1 MKQPSAGMPHD
12 VAVTDVIVVGL
23 GADGS
28 AAAAHLA
35 ARGEAVLG
43 IEAFSRGHTL
53 GSSGGLTRVIRLAYY
68 EHPAYVPLL
77 RRAWVL
83 WRELEK
89 SVGEEL
95 LRQVGGVCIGPQGG
109 RLVSG
114 SRRSAMDHGL
124 EYELLDPAALRDRL
138 PLFRLDTGWWGVA
151 EPNAGFLFPE
161 RCIAAH
167 LTLAERH
174 GADLRFDQPVRRI
187 ARDGSGVIV
196 ETEGEKIRADRV
208 VVTAGA
214 WNSRLLPQLSAL
226 LHVDRVPLFWF
237 EPVADRDDLARLPV
251 YIVDGEKTRGCYGFP
266 YLPGQ
271 GLKVATLGTGVACD
285 PDTVDRA
292 TSAEDE
298 VPVREFLADHLP
310 SRNGALR
317 ASKVCMYTVSPDE
330 HFVIGV
336 DGPIV
341 YASACSGHG
350 FKFSTVVGE
359 ILADLSTTGRT
370 AHDIGFI
377 SRDRFG

>member
-1 MKQPSAGMPHD
+1 M
-12 VAVTDVIVVGL
+12 TDVIVVGL

-35 ARGEAVLG
+35 SRGQNVLG
-43 IEAFSRGHTL
+43 IEAFARGNTL

-83 WRELEK
+83 WRELETA
-89 SVGEEL
+89 VGQEL
-95 LRQVGGVCIGPQGG
+95 LRQVGGVCIGPRDG

-114 SRRSAMDHGL
+114 SLRSAVEHNL
-124 EYELLDPAALRDRL
+124 EHELLDPDALRGRL
-138 PLFRLDTGWWGVA
+138 PLFQLDPGWWGVA
-151 EPNAGFLFPE
+151 EKNAGFLFPE

-174 GADLRFDQPVRRI
+174 GATLRFNEPVRRI
-187 ARDGSGVIV
+187 SQDRSGVVV
-196 ETEGEKIRADRV
+196 ETARETLRADRI

-214 WNSRLLPQLSAL
+214 WNARLVPQLAPL

-237 EPVADRDDLARLPV
+237 EPKSHHEELARLPV
-251 YIVDGEKTRGCYGFP
+251 YIIDGGVTRGCYGFP
-266 YLPGQ
+266 YLADQ

-285 PDTVDRA
+285 PDLVDRT

-298 VPVREFLADHLP
+298 APVLRFLQDHLP
-310 SRNGALR
+310 CGDGEQR
-317 ASKVCMYTVSPDE
+317 ASKVCMYTISPDE
-330 HFVIGV
+330 HFIIGMDEPV
-336 DGPIV
+336 V

-350 FKFSTVVGE
+350 FKFSSVVGE
-359 ILADLSTTGRT
+359 ILADLAMTATTS
-370 AHDIGFI
+370 HEIGFI
-377 SRDRFG
+377 SRSRFA